1 MDAVF
6 VAAVFRFLTTT
17 DASGTVAPD
26 ASDMVPS
33 TVAVVPCATS
43 YAGAKHN
50 VDITKQ
56 KTALSLTIRDRLFIQ
71 LPFDLIRLTSSPVK
85 IVATQIQPIKRDS
98 GRYWGLHYCWN
109 LKEVNWPIQYVEP
122 SGGSTSIAPPGSE
135 AVRLLQ
141 RYVSASA
148 NAPDYRELF
157 AN

>member
-85 IVATQIQPIKRDS
+85 IVATQNQPISGIPGDIGDCIIAGISGSQLADS
-98 GRYWGLHYCWN
+98 IR
-109 LKEVNWPIQYVEP
+109 
-122 SGGSTSIAPPGSE
+122 
-135 AVRLLQ
+135 
-141 RYVSASA
+141 
-148 NAPDYRELF
+148 
-157 AN
+157 